1 MSRELCSSVV
11 WAAGGGGPR
20 LRGMDKELRGE
31 RCGQCGA
38 GELEP
43 GFVEDAGEGS
53 RGFARW
59 VAGPLERG
67 IFGGAKRFGRE
78 RWEIEAFRCVGCGHL
93 ELYARHRA

>member
-1 MSRELCSSVV
+1 
-11 WAAGGGGPR
+11 
-20 LRGMDKELRGE
+20 MDKELRGE

-59 VAGPLERG
+59 VACLLYTS
-67 IFGGAKRFGRE
+67 
-78 RWEIEAFRCVGCGHL
+78 RCV
-93 ELYARHRA
+93 